1 MSATDTHL
9 PFFFL
14 QLVVIIVTTHLLAGV
29 AERVGQARVI
39 GEVIAG
45 VLLGP
50 SGLGLLFPDV
60 YRFTFQT
67 TPSESLYF
75 LGQTGLVL
83 LMFQLGAE
91 MDFSQLEQRKN
102 RVASVAVAM
111 SGLALPFAL
120 GASIAW
126 ASWPFLAPAI
136 PRLGYVL
143 FCGVALS
150 ITAVPVLG
158 RILLDLD
165 FARTYVGGIAMTAAM
180 ITDVT
185 GWFILAAVVS
195 VVAAGFDP
203 LGFVQ
208 QLALFGGY
216 VFIGWKIVRPLLRR
230 LVAFIESRS
239 GGSTLGSTPVV
250 LAAVLVSGL
259 ATLLLG
265 LHSAFGGFLMGLLLR
280 DQTELIER
288 WKRGGGTLVNVLF
301 VPVFFAY
308 AGLRMDIGKLSSW
321 SYLPWFLLFLGAA
334 ILGKFGGCY
343 AAGRWFGLSSTQ
355 ARVVGIL
362 MNTRGLMELIV
373 LAIGYELGVIPRE
386 VYTMLVLMAILTTL
400 MTAPLLKRWA
410 PALGLSP
417 APPRWERHGE
427 AAAAVARPRRRDQS
441 SSSSK

>member
-1 MSATDTHL
+1 MSVADTHL
-9 PFFFL
+9 LFFFL
-14 QLVVIIVTTHLLAGV
+14 QLVVIVIATHIFAWL
-29 AERVGQARVI
+29 AERIGQARVI

-50 SGLGLLFPDV
+50 SGMGLLFPDT
-60 YRFTFQT
+60 YRIIFQS

-75 LGQTGLVL
+75 LGQVGLVL

-91 MDFSQLEQRKN
+91 MDFSQLAHRKN
-102 RVASVAVAM
+102 RVASAAVAV
-111 SGLALPFAL
+111 SGLALPFIL
-120 GASIAW
+120 GVSIAW

-143 FCGVALS
+143 FCGVALA

-158 RILLDLD
+158 RILLDLG
-165 FARTYVGGIAMTAAM
+165 FTRTYVGGIAMTAAM

-185 GWFILAAVVS
+185 GWFVLAAIVS

-203 LGFVQ
+203 LGFVR

-216 VFIGWKIVRPLLRR
+216 LLVGWKIIRPLLRR
-230 LVAFIESRS
+230 LLAFIEARS
-239 GGSTLGSTPVV
+239 DGFSLASTSVV
-250 LAAVLVSGL
+250 LCAVLASGL
-259 ATLLLG
+259 TALLLG
-265 LHSAFGGFLMGLLLR
+265 LHGAFGGFLMGLLLR
-280 DQTELIER
+280 DQSKLIER

-308 AGLRMDIGKLSSW
+308 AGLHMDIGKLGAW
-321 SYLPWFLLFLGAA
+321 SYLPWFVLFLLAA

-343 AAGRWFGLSSTQ
+343 IAGRSFGLSPSQ

-373 LAIGYELGVIPRE
+373 LAIGFELGVIPRE

-410 PALGLSP
+410 PAIGMSP
-417 APPRWERHGE
+417 VTARPRWERQG
-427 AAAAVARPRRRDQS
+427 
-441 SSSSK
+441 

>member
-1 MSATDTHL
+1 MSAVDTHL
-9 PFFFL
+9 LFFFL
-14 QLVVIIVTTHLLAGV
+14 QLVVIILAAHSFAWL

-50 SGLGLLFPDV
+50 SGMGLLFPDA

-75 LGQTGLVL
+75 LGQVGLVL

-91 MDFSQLEQRKN
+91 MDLSQLSQRKN
-102 RVASVAVAM
+102 RVASAAVAV
-111 SGLALPFAL
+111 SGLTLPFVL

-126 ASWPFLAPAI
+126 ASWSFLAPAI

-158 RILLDLD
+158 RILLDLG
-165 FARTYVGGIAMTAAM
+165 FTRTYVGGIAMTAAM

-195 VVAAGFDP
+195 IVAAGFDP
-203 LGFVQ
+203 LGFVR

-216 VFIGWKIVRPLLRR
+216 LLVGWKIVRPLLRR
-230 LVAFIESRS
+230 LIAFIDAR
-239 GGSTLGSTPVV
+239 GGGFSLGSTSVV

-259 ATLLLG
+259 AALLLG
-265 LHSAFGGFLMGLLLR
+265 LHGAFGGFLMGLLLR
-280 DQTELIER
+280 DQSELIER
-288 WKRGGGTLVNVLF
+288 WKQGGGALVNVLF

-308 AGLRMDIGKLSSW
+308 AGLHMDVGKLGAW
-321 SYLPWFLLFLGAA
+321 SYLPWFVLFLLAA

-343 AAGRWFGLSSTQ
+343 IAARSFGLSSSQ

-410 PALGLSP
+410 PALGIRP
-417 APPRWERHGE
+417 IAARPRWERQG
-427 AAAAVARPRRRDQS
+427 
-441 SSSSK
+441 